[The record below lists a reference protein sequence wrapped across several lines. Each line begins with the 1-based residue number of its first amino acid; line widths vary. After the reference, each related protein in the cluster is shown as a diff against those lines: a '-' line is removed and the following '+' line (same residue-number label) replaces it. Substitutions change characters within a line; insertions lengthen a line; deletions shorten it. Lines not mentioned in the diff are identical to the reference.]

1 MRDPRGRDTSGIF
14 CVYTLY
20 FNELFICFSI
30 VFGEYDVY
38 LSKQILIIMLHIEK
52 VEKSSEFIL
61 ESVSKLISQL
71 TSGDVYFTKSDIDN
85 IISSECSNLYLLYN
99 DDIIVGMF
107 TLAHYITPTGKKY
120 WLEDVVISEDMRGQ
134 SLGKRM
140 VEEAIRI
147 VSKDGKSKLMLTSKP
162 SRIVANKL
170 YQSVGFQKKETN
182 VYKMDFDK

>member
-1 MRDPRGRDTSGIF
+1 
-14 CVYTLY
+14 
-20 FNELFICFSI
+20 
-30 VFGEYDVY
+30 
-38 LSKQILIIMLHIEK
+38 
-52 VEKSSEFIL
+52 
-61 ESVSKLISQL
+61 
-71 TSGDVYFTKSDIDN
+71 
-85 IISSECSNLYLLYN
+85 
-99 DDIIVGMF
+99 
-107 TLAHYITPTGKKY
+107 
-120 WLEDVVISEDMRGQ
+120 MRGQ